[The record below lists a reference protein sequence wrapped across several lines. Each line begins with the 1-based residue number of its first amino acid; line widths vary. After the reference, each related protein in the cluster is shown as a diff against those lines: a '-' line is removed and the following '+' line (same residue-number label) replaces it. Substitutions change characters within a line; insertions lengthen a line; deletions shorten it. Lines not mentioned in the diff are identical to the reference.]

1 MCAEHQSVSR
11 KGRTKTRR
19 TESGRA
25 MTEEKQDDRLLYE
38 NWYKFVQQ
46 HLELREGMLESPPGF
61 CVVYEIDT
69 RKTDEPDA
77 ARYLVV
83 YLGETCIYFEVCKLA
98 REWKE
103 LFADWLF
110 HRGNRPDVALTDNS
124 HYEDLFDNI
133 RENIRQFQVPAGED
147 NTGLASKTI
156 YATGIYRTMESLK
169 ANIKMISTDKDN
181 SHALCTAGIH
191 EAVVLSETIGWV
203 HAHKALL
210 AKRKQLDDAV
220 QRQKN
225 NPPTHTSLI
234 RTIAREIET
243 CTVQYDNWTR
253 LCVYKAGQLQGIVCV
268 ATFYNDHDLT
278 ARAAADFKEALG
290 IMLHDNGQECRVEDD
305 ALRHAESKSV
315 HESRDSGLKY
325 ENSINT
331 EILANIRKQIALEMT
346 QRNSLHAMETAAVHV
361 NHAAETTALVQ
372 RFVRENEQSLSECTE
387 LKVIISAPSP
397 EPPSAHHT
405 PQTSK
410 IAQLHVV
417 LETLKKQ
424 LHMGFDVANRARE
437 NIIQLIDTCPDT
449 TNVLEVHSVSVH
461 NDDEFAESIAK
472 EYNTLALRQSRNET
486 KFVRMQQDTRH
497 KALDLAQK
505 HLACIDEEN
514 DFKMRIYGSVKH
526 LNCSE
531 LRLQEFLAKQ
541 KMELD
546 ITDQKLA
553 LLKQELVVAR
563 HNTLARPGSPLA
575 AMPDGHLAVQAV
587 QCPKQIP
594 APSATQIQTESTLE
608 AALHKAEESQ
618 KRFRL
623 YINIYRSKHTRESEG
638 YNANPSSSVLQTK
651 EAAETKVTEEN
662 EARRSETLDAV
673 HGARTANRD
682 VQRIIDELKA
692 RIDKTRT
699 LCADSNA
706 ECEKHRGD
714 MDATTFEQTML
725 KIRTELDT
733 VNKNIQSLT
742 EKSRAWHMSNAGVHT
757 ISRVQSETSATPHR
771 PGNSRRFECNP
782 NHTPFSRTQSIRQQA
797 AYLKDALV
805 HWPLVHP
812 AQQGDTDNV
821 HFARGSSQ
829 PNSIKHVSTS
839 GKGDPYCMPPR
850 HVLDGYEHYTD
861 SHCNGDTG
869 VVHSTH
875 DGPTHTCANDAGDVH
890 SLYGPRFLSRDL
902 CEAPIPPLLAG
913 FEHNTF
919 SHALVP
925 FVRTSVSPD
934 TPASVCSQLV
944 AAQTQFNGLG
954 VFILQHAAMHNVSA
968 NSNNAYARSRRPSAQ
983 YYVAQD
989 ISLDSIIH
997 LLRELIGTPHTGG
1010 SNAITLLIENG
1021 NTSHVLPG
1029 PSSSGSINRGSNA
1042 LVNRDMR
1049 YILPHILRLIP
1060 QSQSAEN
1067 AQQISKLCTLGVEL
1081 SRVALSR
1088 LLSQLYERSEQ
1099 IQERVQD
1106 IQRSI
1111 AARASTLYSTVYP
1124 HAQDGLR
1131 ATMTFSAVMI
1141 SYACCVVSQ
1150 QGSRFQRVVED
1161 AYEKSN
1167 ASVPAA
1173 SVSVAPISV
1182 SPLPS
1187 SARTVSLSLPLPPPA
1202 SREPSV
1208 HNGSID
1214 QDQHGTFDEVSDPQR
1229 ALVTANSA
1237 SVGRQINRGIQNL
1250 NQDTAD
1256 EWLRR
1261 TGIAGDTCGH
1271 RFLEALRTWFISKLS
1286 TIHMP
1291 GDKILLLKRLIQGVF
1306 AQDPSSQNFA
1316 DNSRQMG
1323 LERES
1328 NRAMDRA
1335 LSYLTN
1341 ICRARINMTDMPLR
1355 AHNLRAQNEV
1365 LVPAQSSSTAMH
1377 TLLNLQLPVYIGP
1390 TTRSR
1395 ASHR

>member
-1 MCAEHQSVSR
+1 
-11 KGRTKTRR
+11 
-19 TESGRA
+19 
-25 MTEEKQDDRLLYE
+25 
-38 NWYKFVQQ
+38 
-46 HLELREGMLESPPGF
+46 
-61 CVVYEIDT
+61 
-69 RKTDEPDA
+69 
-77 ARYLVV
+77 
-83 YLGETCIYFEVCKLA
+83 
-98 REWKE
+98 
-103 LFADWLF
+103 
-110 HRGNRPDVALTDNS
+110 
-124 HYEDLFDNI
+124 
-133 RENIRQFQVPAGED
+133 
-147 NTGLASKTI
+147 
-156 YATGIYRTMESLK
+156 
-169 ANIKMISTDKDN
+169 
-181 SHALCTAGIH
+181 
-191 EAVVLSETIGWV
+191 
-203 HAHKALL
+203 
-210 AKRKQLDDAV
+210 
-220 QRQKN
+220 
-225 NPPTHTSLI
+225 
-234 RTIAREIET
+234 
-243 CTVQYDNWTR
+243 
-253 LCVYKAGQLQGIVCV
+253 
-268 ATFYNDHDLT
+268 
-278 ARAAADFKEALG
+278 
-290 IMLHDNGQECRVEDD
+290 
-305 ALRHAESKSV
+305 
-315 HESRDSGLKY
+315 
-325 ENSINT
+325 
-331 EILANIRKQIALEMT
+331 
-346 QRNSLHAMETAAVHV
+346 
-361 NHAAETTALVQ
+361 
-372 RFVRENEQSLSECTE
+372 
-387 LKVIISAPSP
+387 
-397 EPPSAHHT
+397 
-405 PQTSK
+405 
-410 IAQLHVV
+410 
-417 LETLKKQ
+417 
-424 LHMGFDVANRARE
+424 
-437 NIIQLIDTCPDT
+437 
-449 TNVLEVHSVSVH
+449 VH

-472 EYNTLALRQSRNET
+472 EYSTFALR
-486 KFVRMQQDTRH
+486 QQDTRH
-497 KALDLAQK
+497 KALDFAQK

-514 DFKMRIYGSVKH
+514 DFKIHIYDCVKD

-531 LRLQEFLAKQ
+531 LHRQECIAKQ

-546 ITDQKLA
+546 ITNQKLA
-553 LLKQELVVAR
+553 LVERKIVLAR
-563 HNTLARPGSPLA
+563 DNALARPGNPLA
-575 AMPDGHLAVQAV
+575 AMPDGHLAVEAV
-587 QCPKQIP
+587 QFPKQLP
-594 APSATQIQTESTLE
+594 ATWATQTQTDNTLPAAFHKEQES
-608 AALHKAEESQ
+608 K
-618 KRFRL
+618 KRFKLSIRL
-623 YINIYRSKHTRESEG
+623 YRSKHTGESEG
-638 YNANPSSSVLQTK
+638 HDAKPPSSVLQTK

-699 LCADSNA
+699 LCAESNV

-714 MDATTFEQTML
+714 MDATTFGQTML
-725 KIRTELDT
+725 KIRKELDT
-733 VNKNIQSLT
+733 VNKNIKRLT
-742 EKSRAWHMSNAGVHT
+742 EKSRAWHTSNAGVHT

-771 PGNSRRFECNP
+771 PGNSSRFECSP

-805 HWPLVHP
+805 HRPLVHP

-821 HFARGSSQ
+821 HFARGSPQ

-839 GKGDPYCMPPR
+839 GKGDAYCMPPR
-850 HVLDGYEHYTD
+850 HVLDGYEHDTD

-875 DGPTHTCANDAGDVH
+875 DGPKHTCANGAGDVH
-890 SLYGPRFLSRDL
+890 SLYGPRSLSQDL

-925 FVRTSVSPD
+925 FVRASVSPD

-968 NSNNAYARSRRPSAQ
+968 NSNNAYARLRRPSVQ

-989 ISLDSIIH
+989 ISLDSIIQ
-997 LLRELIGTPHTGG
+997 LLRDLIGTPHTGG

-1029 PSSSGSINRGSNA
+1029 PSSSGSINSGNNA
-1042 LVNRDMR
+1042 LVNHDMR
-1049 YILPHILRLIP
+1049 SILPHILHLIP
-1060 QSQSAEN
+1060 QSQSAAN
-1067 AQQISKLCTLGVEL
+1067 AQQISKLCTIGIQL

-1111 AARASTLYSTVYP
+1111 AARASALYSTVYP

-1208 HNGSID
+1208 HDGSID

-1237 SVGRQINRGIQNL
+1237 SVVKQINRGIHNL

-1261 TGIAGDTCGH
+1261 TGIAGNTCSE
-1271 RFLEALRTWFISKLS
+1271 RFLGALRAWFVSVLS
-1286 TIHMP
+1286 TINMP
-1291 GDKILLLKRLIQGVF
+1291 GDKISLLKLLIKGVF
-1306 AQDPSSQNFA
+1306 AQDSSAQNFT
-1316 DNSRQMG
+1316 DRSSFMG
-1323 LERES
+1323 LEHES
-1328 NRAMDRA
+1328 NRAVDRA
-1335 LSYLTN
+1335 LGLLMN
-1341 ICRARINMTDMPLR
+1341 ICKTRINLTDMPLR
-1355 AHNLRAQNEV
+1355 AHNLRQHNEV

-1377 TLLNLQLPVYIGP
+1377 TLLSVPLAECARPN
-1390 TTRSR
+1390 TRSR